1 MKKEIV
7 KPAEGQFFL
16 YKDSAGRVQINA
28 LDDDR
33 LKNGNKF
40 DKAYFRDLLD
50 RIKDIRTSERM
61 LYQQLKDIYALS
73 ADY

>member
-40 DKAYFRDLLD
+40 DKAYFSDLLD